1 MYEFEILLENG
12 STDNIS
18 GYSYEDALFRSRR
31 KPEEVVKVLNREYF
45 PPKMGGISFPIQNI
59 LFSRPRMSAAA
70 GIFCQEAI
78 CTIFGSVYW

>member
-31 KPEEVVKVLNREYF
+31 KVKVLNREY
-45 PPKMGGISFPIQNI
+45 
-59 LFSRPRMSAAA
+59 
-70 GIFCQEAI
+70 
-78 CTIFGSVYW
+78 VD

>member
-31 KPEEVVKVLNREYF
+31 KPEEVVKVLNREYEIF
-45 PPKMGGISFPIQNI
+45 LPKWEEF
-59 LFSRPRMSAAA
+59 LFQFKIYCSAGRA
-70 GIFCQEAI
+70 
-78 CTIFGSVYW
+78 